1 MNKDIQYEIISYIIQ
16 PVYKMV
22 DWAEK
27 YFNMILSIDLIDNP
41 ENDLWFKLSLN
52 NFSHDF
58 LLEKYPDKIKWDS
71 TIISNDYAVDF
82 ICENI
87 DKVRKEALHLISDK
101 RFTKYYENIS
111 KIPYYSRHFIDKIEK
126 NIYKKSGLFSNKKR
140 KKSEINVNCFLYNPE
155 AYKIFEKYENEI
167 NWNELKKYSESF
179 EFLKNPK
186 SFPFFLRHQEKIN
199 SVYIF
204 INPCVIEYAKKNV
217 EKIDWNYIS
226 SNDNII
232 DFMFSNSNN
241 KYILEY
247 DIKKF
252 DIGCLISNNNFV
264 KFMIK
269 NTFYYEEKEYN
280 GKDFLL
286 DIIDKYNYLFNITI
300 NKEAIP
306 IIKDKYINATHL
318 FDKCSLFLNPGIFEI
333 DIDKTLKRYE
343 KFIYNKQLFI

>member
-27 YFNMILSIDLIDNP
+27 YFNMILSTNTI
-41 ENDLWFKLSLN
+41 NDEDILWFNLSSN
-52 NFSHDF
+52 IFSHDF
-58 LLEKYPDKIKWDS
+58 LLEKYPDKINWDPN
-71 TIISNDYAVDF
+71 IISNEYAVDF

-179 EFLKNPK
+179 KFLESPK

-199 SVYIF
+199 SKYIY

-269 NTFYYEEKEYN
+269 NNFYYEEKEYN

-286 DIIDKYNYLFNITI
+286 DIIYKYDYLFCFIT

-306 IIKDKYINATHL
+306 IIKDKYTNATDL
-318 FDKCSLFLNPGIFEI
+318 FDNYSLFLNPGIFEI
-333 DIDKTLKRYE
+333 DFNKTLKRYE